1 MATIKE
7 ITKFQDIIKTRVSDA
22 LDIDYRPQDHTHVE
36 VKPIKSSP
44 FIPKGIG
51 IKGNL
56 LA

>member
-7 ITKFQDIIKTRVSDA
+7 ITKFSDIIKTRVSDA
-22 LDIDYRPQDHTHVE
+22 FDIDYRPQDHTHVE

-44 FIPKGIG
+44 FIPKGFG